1 MLIDFKNVSVS
12 RDGKAVL
19 SGVDF
24 HADEGEFIYLTGR
37 VGSGKTTLL
46 KTFYAELQPD
56 ETEGGSVAT
65 VLGRDMLRLRRREVP
80 ALRREM
86 GIVFQDFQLLA
97 DRTVERNLEF
107 VLKATG
113 WKRKDEISERVHQ
126 VLNLVGMEGTEQKM
140 PHELSGGEQQRVAI
154 ARALLNEPK
163 IIIADEPT
171 ANLDPETARSIIA
184 LLKDACTRGATVV
197 TTTHNPMILQEF
209 PGIVYRC
216 EDGTLKCQTQS
227 EPIEQEEE
235 TAQEEQNKDSEI

>member
-12 RDGKAVL
+12 RDGKQVL
-19 SGVDF
+19 TGVDF
-24 HADEGEFIYLTGR
+24 HADEGEFIYITGR
-37 VGSGKTTLL
+37 VGSGKTSLL
-46 KTFYAELQPD
+46 KTFYAELKPD
-56 ETEGGSVAT
+56 EAEGGSVAT
-65 VLGRDMLRLRRREVP
+65 VLGRDMMRLKRREVP

-113 WKRKDEISERVHQ
+113 WKHKAEIAERAHK
-126 VLNLVGMEGTEQKM
+126 VLELVGMGGTEQKM

-171 ANLDPETARSIIA
+171 ANLDPETARAIVS
-184 LLKDACTRGATVV
+184 LLKDACSRGSTVV
-197 TTTHNPMILQEF
+197 TTTHNPQLLREF
-209 PGIVYRC
+209 PGVVYRC
-216 EDGTLKCQTQS
+216 EDGTLKCKTQS
-227 EPIEQEEE
+227 EPIEQQESNEEE
-235 TAQEEQNKDSEI
+235 QKQD